1 MNNLQKLAMMQLADS
16 FFPAGSFTLSHGLE
30 TLIQNHKIQSASEL
44 QTFIQLLLS
53 HKLATTDIVALV
65 HSHRASN
72 SNDLD
77 AMREADRR
85 LYVQTATA
93 LNRETQ
99 RQSGRALLMV
109 ANSTWQDPQLKVL
122 QQESA
127 QGKIHC
133 LHPMIFGVVSAIAD
147 IPEEDAVLAFSHS
160 LVSSILSAAIRLGA
174 IGHLQAQQVLLQLAP
189 TIDLVYLK
197 AQSLDLA
204 EMYSGTPAIDFAQMQ
219 HANLSQ
225 RLFAN

>member
-1 MNNLQKLAMMQLADS
+1 MSSLQKLAMMQLADS

-30 TLIQNHKIQSASEL
+30 TLVQTQKIQSASEL
-44 QTFIQLLLS
+44 QTFIQLLLT

-65 HSHRASN
+65 HAHRASN
-72 SNDLD
+72 SNDLE
-77 AMREADRR
+77 RIRLADRR

-93 LNRETQ
+93 INRETQ

-109 ANSTWQDPQLKVL
+109 ANSTWQHSQLATL

-133 LHPMIFGVVSAIAD
+133 LHPVIFGVVSAVAD
-147 IPEEDAVLAFSHS
+147 IPEQDAVLAFLHS
-160 LVSSILSAAIRLGA
+160 FVSGVLGAAIRLGA
-174 IGHLQAQQVLLQLAP
+174 IGHLQAQKLLLQLAP
-189 TIDLVYLK
+189 TMDLVWLK
-197 AQSLDLA
+197 AKDLGLD

-219 HANLSQ
+219 HPNLSQ

>member
-77 AMREADRR
+77 AI
-85 LYVQTATA
+85 
-93 LNRETQ
+93 
-99 RQSGRALLMV
+99 SGFSLQPRPGMSIAVEVLRDEFRA
-109 ANSTWQDPQLKVL
+109 
-122 QQESA
+122 
-127 QGKIHC
+127 
-133 LHPMIFGVVSAIAD
+133 
-147 IPEEDAVLAFSHS
+147 S
-160 LVSSILSAAIRLGA
+160 LGLGFR
-174 IGHLQAQQVLLQLAP
+174 V
-189 TIDLVYLK
+189 
-197 AQSLDLA
+197 
-204 EMYSGTPAIDFAQMQ
+204 
-219 HANLSQ
+219 
-225 RLFAN
+225 